1 MTRQFAKWAAK
12 QRIQMSELA
21 ASLSELQA
29 GIVEANLGGHLFKK
43 RIRFEGKGKSGSGRT
58 IICYKQDKLAIFIHG
73 FAKNEKDNMS
83 AKELH
88 AFKELANILM
98 SLPKD
103 SIAAAIES
111 GDFIE
116 VKK

>member
-12 QRIQMSELA
+12 QRIQVPELA
-21 ASLSELQA
+21 AALSEVQA
-29 GIVEANLGGHLFKK
+29 GVVEANLGGHLFKK
-43 RIRFEGKGKSGSGRT
+43 RIRFEGKGKSGSGCS
-58 IICYKQDKLAIFIHG
+58 IICYKLA
-73 FAKNEKDNMS
+73 K
-83 AKELH
+83 
-88 AFKELANILM
+88 ILL

-103 SIAAAIES
+103 SIAVAVES